1 MHLVGLRDKI
11 YQINYLSIKFVIL
24 DKTYD
29 NHSQITIK
37 LKLLRRR
44 VETETLSVVVA
55 Y

>member
-1 MHLVGLRDKI
+1 M
-11 YQINYLSIKFVIL
+11 
-24 DKTYD
+24 T
-29 NHSQITIK
+29 ITPELPYK